1 MEYALFVA
9 LVKISSM
16 SNLKLLTGY
25 RYDAESPAGVYS
37 SEADPEELVESPERE
52 EKGGPE

>member
-16 SNLKLLTGY
+16 SNLKLSTGY

-37 SEADPEELVESPERE
+37 SEADPEELIETPE
-52 EKGGPE
+52 